1 MMRPQLT
8 VYEIKSSCLEGER
21 VLRYTLEGGG
31 GGTSY
36 ELGVVDELDAF
47 MKFKRDSYLSD
58 KFDIVLGGE

>member
-1 MMRPQLT
+1 MKPKLT

-21 VLRYTLEGGG
+21 VLRYTVESGG

-36 ELGVVDELDAF
+36 ELGVDELDAF
-47 MKFKRDSYLSD
+47 IKFKRDSYLAD